1 MGFSSKHKAF
11 CVENYSLLRSPKQ
24 VQLLFCKKY
33 GFDSRSRCGIP
44 TAKSIRRWY
53 EQFNV
58 SGCLPVGQKRRGM
71 SYATPVR
78 CGENIEAVFMS
89 VEATPKKSVQRRS
102 AELGVTIL
110 SSSNFET

>member
-1 MGFSSKHKAF
+1 MGFSSKQKAF

-33 GFDSRSRCGIP
+33 GLDSRSRSGIP

-58 SGCLPVGQKRRGM
+58 SGCLSVGHKRRRM
-71 SYATPVR
+71 SYAKPVR
-78 CGENIEAVFMS
+78 CGENIEAVLMS
-89 VEATPKKSVQRRS
+89 VEATPRNQLEEEVQS
-102 AELGVTIL
+102 LGCHNPQFIE
-110 SSSNFET
+110 F